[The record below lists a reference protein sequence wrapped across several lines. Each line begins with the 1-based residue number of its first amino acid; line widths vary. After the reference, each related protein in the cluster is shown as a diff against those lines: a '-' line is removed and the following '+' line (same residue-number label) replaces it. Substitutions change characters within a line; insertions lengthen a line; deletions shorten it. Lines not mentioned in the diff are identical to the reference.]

1 MGAAMKFFSFLAV
14 AMVLSMCH
22 SLAQEGN
29 WGDETVPYTMGPEK
43 MTTLRFYFHDIVTGK
58 NPTAVQIAQATGTS
72 SSSTMFGAL
81 MMIDDPLTEGPDPNS
96 RLVGRA
102 QGFYGSSGQ
111 NELALMMGMSLV
123 FTGNKRFNG
132 STISVLSRNPVMH
145 TEREFAIVGGT
156 GYFQFARG
164 FISAKTYSIN
174 GPDAIVEYNCNIVHP
189 SSVSESGKS
198 NSSSGKSESSAGS
211 QISLGSNLVFVS
223 VIAFATINLSLRH
236 FSW

>member
-14 AMVLSMCH
+14 AMVLSLSH
-22 SLAQEGN
+22 IQAQESN

-43 MTTLRFYFHDIVTGK
+43 MTKLRFYFHDIITG
-58 NPTAVQIAQATGTS
+58 NSPTAVQIAQATGTNT
-72 SSSTMFGAL
+72 SSTMFGAL

-102 QGFYGSSGQ
+102 QGFYGSAGQ
-111 NELALMMGMSLV
+111 NELALILGMSLV
-123 FTGNKRFNG
+123 FTGNEKFNG

-164 FISAKTYSIN
+164 FISAKTYSLV
-174 GPDAIVEYNCNIVHP
+174 GPNAVVEYNCTIVHP
-189 SSVSESGKS
+189 SSVSDSGKS
-198 NSSSGKSESSAGS
+198 NSSPGKLDSSSGS
-211 QISLGSNLVFVS
+211 QISLVSNLVFVS
-223 VIAFATINLSLRH
+223 VIAYVTINLSLQH